1 MSQALHWSHF
11 PRDSEMQIM
20 FKFVFPQ
27 GTIPDPV
34 FRDFAHSA
42 KESFD
47 FEYDYEWKSG
57 IFLRHELV
65 CSLTS
70 ICSLIGSD

>member
-1 MSQALHWSHF
+1 
-11 PRDSEMQIM
+11 MQIM
-20 FKFVFPQ
+20 FKFTFPQ

-57 IFLRHELV
+57 IFVRHELV
-65 CSLTS
+65 SLYNIHLKEERQKS
-70 ICSLIGSD
+70 